1 MPAKNLVFLL
11 SKVIPS
17 FQLKKRLVRARKFHG
32 HYETDRGEC
41 DNLSVKVRGENAK
54 RLIILTDT
62 LPHTSYIHTHLSRTS
77 NHQDKH
83 IKTKLNNMAVILRVF
98 ILFSSVTRALIFVF
112 GK

>member
-17 FQLKKRLVRARKFHG
+17 FQLKKRRVRARKFHG
-32 HYETDRGEC
+32 RYETDRGEC

-62 LPHTSYIHTHLSRTS
+62 YLIPHTYIPTSREP
-77 NHQDKH
+77 Q
-83 IKTKLNNMAVILRVF
+83 ITKIN
-98 ILFSSVTRALIFVF
+98 T
-112 GK
+112 